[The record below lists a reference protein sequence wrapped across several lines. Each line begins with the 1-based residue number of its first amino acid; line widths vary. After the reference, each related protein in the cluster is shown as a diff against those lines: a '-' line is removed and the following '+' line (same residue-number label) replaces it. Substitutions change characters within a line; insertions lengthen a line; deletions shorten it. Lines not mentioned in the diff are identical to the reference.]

1 MRRKQAVPILET
13 EQMMSRG
20 GENFALP
27 KRNSFLYYSQT
38 FFPFPVVL
46 TTRHQQATVGSS
58 RATAFPFKKF
68 RIGYCQPPILPPP
81 ILCQRKIGNYQ
92 IYFQSFNPWHF
103 HLGNTV
109 RGIHRNQ
116 VKDSD
121 TLKQYEVA

>member
-58 RATAFPFKKF
+58 RVAAAFPFKKF
-68 RIGYCQPPILPPP
+68 RIGYCQPPMHPPP
-81 ILCQRKIGNYQ
+81 ILCQSKIGNYQ
-92 IYFQSFNPWHF
+92 IFNPWQF
-103 HLGNTV
+103 QIGNSV
-109 RGIHRNQ
+109 KGIHRKE
-116 VKDSD
+116 VKVSD
-121 TLKQYEVA
+121 KLKFEVA

>member
-38 FFPFPVVL
+38 FPFPVVL

-58 RATAFPFKKF
+58 RAAAFPFKKF

-92 IYFQSFNPWHF
+92 IYFQSFNPWQF
-103 HLGNTV
+103 HLGNSV

-116 VKDSD
+116 VQVSD
-121 TLKQYEVA
+121 ELKFEVA